1 VLGDGGSQFT
11 SEVVLAVVL
20 DFIEFLNGH
29 GHRAPD
35 SLVLDV
41 FCDDGESGVGGYRET
56 DGMGEGEG
64 SEGVDG

>member
-1 VLGDGGSQFT
+1 VSQFT

-20 DFIEFLNGH
+20 DLIELMNDH
-29 GHRAPD
+29 RRRAPD

-41 FCDDGESGVGGYRET
+41 LCDDGESGVNGCREA
-56 DGMGEGEG
+56 DSMGEGEG